1 MINDFTYL
9 KPGTLQEAL
18 SMLADNKDECKI
30 ICGGQSLLVVMRQ
43 GMVVTDY
50 LIDIKGLDKLSYITY
65 GEKEGL
71 KIGATT
77 THRTIEKSDLIKQ
90 KCPVLVD
97 IEKKVASIQIRNWG
111 SIAGNLAHG
120 DAQAVADEV
129 RALGRKALAVKM
141 DVRSY
146 PDVQKAFAN
155 IKENLG
161 PVSTL
166 VNNAALM
173 GHNISIAKTTIG
185 EWDDEVKICLNS
197 AFYCIKEA
205 WADMCANKWGRII
218 SITSV
223 AGVIGGYGQTSYG
236 AAKGGLIALAKST
249 ALEGARFN
257 ITANCVAVGISAT
270 DGYDLLPPPVREKVE
285 KKTAVGRPADPQEI
299 ADAVAFLTS
308 AGGKYMTG
316 AVMNMMGGLDLF
328 VF

>member
-1 MINDFTYL
+1 MSLEGKVVFVTGASMPKGI
-9 KPGTLQEAL
+9 GRAIAL
-18 SMLADNKDECKI
+18 NLA
-30 ICGGQSLLVVMRQ
+30 RQ
-43 GMVVTDY
+43 GADVAVSGFRHM
-50 LIDIKGLDKLSYITY
+50 
-65 GEKEGL
+65 EG
-71 KIGATT
+71 T
-77 THRTIEKSDLIKQ
+77 
-90 KCPVLVD
+90 
-97 IEKKVASIQIRNWG
+97 
-111 SIAGNLAHG
+111 
-120 DAQAVADEV
+120 QAVANEV

-161 PVSTL
+161 PVSIL

-173 GHNISIAKTTIG
+173 GHNISIAKTTIE

-205 WADMCANKWGRII
+205 WADMCVNKWGRII
-218 SITSV
+218 NITSV